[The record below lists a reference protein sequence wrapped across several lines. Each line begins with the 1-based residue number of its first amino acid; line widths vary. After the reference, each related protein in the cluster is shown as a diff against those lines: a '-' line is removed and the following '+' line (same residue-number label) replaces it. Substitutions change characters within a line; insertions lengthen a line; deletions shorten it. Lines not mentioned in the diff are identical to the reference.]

1 MRGWLSPRT
10 SCGLTGSDGR
20 CRASCGPE
28 ASTFQGWISPR
39 GDAGPTEVSAAV
51 RREAAPGAFKFQMVL
66 NSQEISE
73 GVEVV
78 NRVVDHP
85 LWRLQ
90 GQETGHYS

>member
-1 MRGWLSPRT
+1 M
-10 SCGLTGSDGR
+10 
-20 CRASCGPE
+20 
-28 ASTFQGWISPR
+28 
-39 GDAGPTEVSAAV
+39 

-85 LWRLQ
+85 QWRLQ

>member
-1 MRGWLSPRT
+1 M
-10 SCGLTGSDGR
+10 
-20 CRASCGPE
+20 
-28 ASTFQGWISPR
+28 
-39 GDAGPTEVSAAV
+39 

-90 GQETGHYS
+90 GQEHNGATLHKASSRSQVSPEVAPPTSLLQTAPCAPHLEIWGR